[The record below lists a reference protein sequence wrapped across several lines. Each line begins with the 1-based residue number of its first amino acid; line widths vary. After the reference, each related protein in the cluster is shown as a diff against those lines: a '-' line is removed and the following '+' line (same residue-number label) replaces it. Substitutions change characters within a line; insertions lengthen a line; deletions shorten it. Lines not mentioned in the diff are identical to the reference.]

1 MEIRK
6 VLISNIYLIGPWTK
20 EEDELVVELVKKY
33 GPKRWT
39 LIAKHLKGRIG
50 KQCRERWHNH
60 LNPEIKK
67 TAWTEEEDRVIYN
80 AHQQWGNQWAK
91 IAKLVPGRTDNAIKN
106 HWNSTMKR
114 KYEEENGLET
124 KKKNKKP
131 PPPQQATKMQPSG
144 QATRIVTPT
153 IIRPSGTAL
162 LQSMSQHVSG
172 GHNAGGTT
180 HVQISY
186 TGPSGYSN
194 NTSQHAATPRVHQI
208 IQQHPVQHS
217 QQHQQSFQQIS
228 SNQNQHLTWT
238 PSTTVSPNSNLQNPQ
253 QVHQTM
259 QVSNVW
265 AVAANTEHQQQQHQQ
280 HQMHHQQQQV
290 LPVNQN
296 HHQQQQEMLNQS
308 ARQQNISGGSANS
321 GIIQMQPLEQS
332 SPASMNA
339 MSAATP
345 SPDAGQKMPQSMMQ
359 HQQQQHNVSTT
370 SSEDEFQHLFSPLK
384 FLTTLDAERV
394 ERDSHL
400 VHQQQQNHQNNQLQQ
415 RCATQ
420 FQHNSMHSHT
430 GHDTSFDETSL
441 GVVPFGDTDDS
452 RYVLRYGI
460 R

>member
-1 MEIRK
+1 M
-6 VLISNIYLIGPWTK
+6 LGPWTK

-124 KKKNKKP
+124 KKKHKK
-131 PPPQQATKMQPSG
+131 PPPQQATKMQPAG
-144 QATRIVTPT
+144 QQGTRIVAPT
-153 IIRPSGTAL
+153 IIRSSGTAL
-162 LQSMSQHVSG
+162 LSSMSQHVPSG
-172 GHNAGGTT
+172 NVGGTT

-186 TGPSGYSN
+186 TGPSGGYS
-194 NTSQHAATPRVHQI
+194 NTSQQHSAATPRNLHI
-208 IQQHPVQHS
+208 IQQHPQHHS
-217 QQHQQSFQQIS
+217 QQQQQQQQSFQQVS
-228 SNQNQHLTWT
+228 GNQTQQQSQHHIQWT
-238 PSTTVSPNSNLQNPQ
+238 PSTTVTPHNNMQQSNQ
-253 QVHQTM
+253 QVHQAM
-259 QVSNVW
+259 QVSNLWSVTTN
-265 AVAANTEHQQQQHQQ
+265 AEQQQPHQQ
-280 HQMHHQQQQV
+280 HQMQQQQV
-290 LPVNQN
+290 LSVNQN
-296 HHQQQQEMLNQS
+296 HQQQELLNQS
-308 ARQQNISGGSANS
+308 VREQRMSGSSVNSA
-321 GIIQMQPLEQS
+321 IIQVQPLQQQS
-332 SPASMNA
+332 SPANLSMINNA
-339 MSAATP
+339 NTP
-345 SPDAGQKMPQSMMQ
+345 SPDAAQQKLPQSMMQ
-359 HQQQQHNVSTT
+359 HQQQQPQHNMSTT
-370 SSEDEFQHLFSPLK
+370 SSEDEFHHLFSPLK

-400 VHQQQQNHQNNQLQQ
+400 VHQQQQQHQQGSHL
-415 RCATQ
+415 
-420 FQHNSMHSHT
+420 QHNSVHSHT

-452 RYVLRYGI
+452 R
-460 R
+460 

>member
-1 MEIRK
+1 M
-6 VLISNIYLIGPWTK
+6 LGPWTK

-131 PPPQQATKMQPSG
+131 PQQTTKMQPTG

-162 LQSMSQHVSG
+162 LSSMSQHVSG
-172 GHNAGGTT
+172 GHTGGTT

-186 TGPSGYSN
+186 TGPSGYNS
-194 NTSQHAATPRVHQI
+194 NTSQHTATPRVHHI
-208 IQQHPVQHS
+208 IQQHPQPQHS
-217 QQHQQSFQQIS
+217 QQPQSFQQTQQQQS
-228 SNQNQHLTWT
+228 HQQQQHLTWT
-238 PSTTVSPNSNLQNPQ
+238 PSTTVTPHNNIQQSQQ
-253 QVHQTM
+253 QVHQQM
-259 QVSNVW
+259 QVSNLWSVTT
-265 AVAANTEHQQQQHQQ
+265 NSDQQQPHQQ
-280 HQMHHQQQQV
+280 HQIQQQQV
-290 LPVNQN
+290 MSVNQN
-296 HHQQQQEMLNQS
+296 HHHQQQELLNQS
-308 ARQQNISGGSANS
+308 ARQQHMSGSSVNSAV
-321 GIIQMQPLEQS
+321 IQVQPLAQS
-332 SPASMNA
+332 SPASMNPMNNA
-339 MSAATP
+339 TTP
-345 SPDAGQKMPQSMMQ
+345 SPDAAQKLTMMQ
-359 HQQQQHNVSTT
+359 HQQHNISST
-370 SSEDEFQHLFSPLK
+370 SSEDEFHHLFSPLK

-400 VHQQQQNHQNNQLQQ
+400 VHQQQHQQQ
-415 RCATQ
+415 HNAHL
-420 FQHNSMHSHT
+420 QHNSVHSHT

-452 RYVLRYGI
+452 R
-460 R
+460 